1 MNIPRQAKTRVMEDM
16 LNSWQPEPRN
26 TDSSIPFLH
35 TRNKSQKND
44 NFFLKFNNSKK
55 EIQGSARK
63 MCLYFGIVEKRLKFI
78 KI

>member
-35 TRNKSQKND
+35 TEDK
-44 NFFLKFNNSKK
+44 SKK
-55 EIQGSARK
+55 NHIF
-63 MCLYFGIVEKRLKFI
+63 LYEKFQNSQEDI
-78 KI
+78 